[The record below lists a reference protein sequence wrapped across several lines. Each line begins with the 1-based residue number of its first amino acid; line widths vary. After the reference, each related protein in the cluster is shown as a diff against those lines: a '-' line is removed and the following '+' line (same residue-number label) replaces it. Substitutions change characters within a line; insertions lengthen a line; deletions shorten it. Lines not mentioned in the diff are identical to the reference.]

1 MPDASGYPLDSHS
14 FLRRFR
20 IQIVIRLLLLAMT
33 IVAGCYFL
41 FVSKQ
46 YLLVSLTGIVLL
58 IQASILIRTIERIT
72 RDLVS
77 FLEAIEYSD
86 FTQSF
91 SPPYSDAGFHRLYGA
106 FSNVMHA
113 FQETR
118 AKSEAQRMYLETLV
132 HHINTGLICFH
143 PAGDITLMNNAAKR
157 LLERPTA
164 RRVQDLSNLGDGFVA
179 TLLNLSAGEQRLE
192 QVNTG
197 TEVLQL
203 AINAT
208 RFTLQGDEYVL
219 ASIQNIGT
227 ELEDKELDAMQ
238 HMTRVLAHEIMNSIT
253 PIASL
258 AASARD
264 HLRQEP
270 PTDNDPGGDSFS
282 RDDLQAAM
290 ETIEKRSQGLLH
302 FVSAYRSIAR
312 IPRPNFRL
320 IEVKNLLNGTINL
333 METQLKGSSIS
344 VSVEVEPTTLS
355 VLADPDLIEQ
365 VLINLIKN
373 ATESV
378 EAQPDGKI
386 SLSGGLDRRGRVVLQ
401 ITDNG
406 PGIPPEVLD
415 QIFIPF
421 FSTKTQGSGIG
432 LSFSRQVMRR
442 HKGSLRVQSEA
453 GGPTTFSLRF

>member
-1 MPDASGYPLDSHS
+1 M
-14 FLRRFR
+14 
-20 IQIVIRLLLLAMT
+20 
-33 IVAGCYFL
+33 
-41 FVSKQ
+41 
-46 YLLVSLTGIVLL
+46 
-58 IQASILIRTIERIT
+58 
-72 RDLVS
+72 
-77 FLEAIEYSD
+77 
-86 FTQSF
+86 
-91 SPPYSDAGFHRLYGA
+91 
-106 FSNVMHA
+106 
-113 FQETR
+113 
-118 AKSEAQRMYLETLV
+118 
-132 HHINTGLICFH
+132 
-143 PAGDITLMNNAAKR
+143 
-157 LLERPTA
+157 
-164 RRVQDLSNLGDGFVA
+164 SNLGNGFVE

-197 TEVLQL
+197 TEMLQL

-238 HMTRVLAHEIMNSIT
+238 HMTRGLAHEIMNSIT

-264 HLRQEP
+264 HLRQESP
-270 PTDNDPGGDSFS
+270 AENEQEGNSFS

-320 IEVKNLLNGTINL
+320 IEVTALLGGTANL
-333 METQLKGSSIS
+333 MENQLRQADVTLTTS
-344 VSVEVEPTTLS
+344 VDPKSLS

-373 ATESV
+373 AIESL
-378 EAQPDGKI
+378 APQANGMIK
-386 SLSGGLDRRGRVVLQ
+386 LSGGLDRRGRVVLQ
-401 ITDNG
+401 VTDNG
-406 PGIPPEVLD
+406 PGIPPEVMD

-421 FSTKTQGSGIG
+421 FSTKTEGSGIG

-453 GGPTTFSLRF
+453 GGPTTFTLRF

>member
-1 MPDASGYPLDSHS
+1 MAL
-14 FLRRFR
+14 
-20 IQIVIRLLLLAMT
+20 T
-33 IVAGCYFL
+33 IIAGCYFFFISNQYL
-41 FVSKQ
+41 FVT
-46 YLLVSLTGIVLL
+46 LAGIALL
-58 IQASILIRTIERIT
+58 IQASVLIRTIERIT

-91 SPPYSDAGFHRLYGA
+91 SPPYSDTGFHRLYGA
-106 FSNVMHA
+106 FSKVMRA
-113 FQETR
+113 FQDTR

-143 PAGDITLMNNAAKR
+143 PEGEITLMNNAAKR

-164 RRVQDLSNLGDGFVA
+164 RRIQDLSNLGNGFVE

-197 TEVLQL
+197 TEMLQL

-270 PTDNDPGGDSFS
+270 PAESDQEGNLFS

-320 IEVKNLLNGTINL
+320 IEVTALLSGTANL
-333 METQLKGSSIS
+333 MENQLKQAD
-344 VSVEVEPTTLS
+344 VTLTTTVDPKTLS

-373 ATESV
+373 AIESL
-378 EAQPDGKI
+378 APQSDGMIK
-386 SLSGGLDRRGRVVLQ
+386 LSGGLDRRGRVVLQ
-401 ITDNG
+401 VTDNG
-406 PGIPPEVLD
+406 PGIPPEVMD

-421 FSTKTQGSGIG
+421 FSTKTEGSGIG

-442 HKGSLRVQSEA
+442 HKGSLRVQSDT
-453 GGPTTFSLRF
+453 GGPTTFTLRF